1 LIGDKDSGYDIDNV
15 ISGDFAMKK
24 IFGTAL
30 IATMLA
36 GTAAHAQQIE
46 PLETTA
52 SSQAQLFALGAV
64 PTGFIVVGTVIILGV
79 VYAVAEES
87 DGTTGTVTGT
97 TVDF

>member
-1 LIGDKDSGYDIDNV
+1 
-15 ISGDFAMKK
+15 MKK

-36 GTAAHAQQIE
+36 GTAVNAQQIE

-87 DGTTGTVTGT
+87 DGTTGTVPG